1 MADNEEKSM
10 FKGMGW
16 MIAGCI
22 IIAIV
27 LLVLFLLH
35 QTYDSKLPVDTGIFG
50 TYGDFIGG
58 VLGTVVALYSAY
70 LLIKTFQ
77 NQAEINRDIQK
88 TNESVI
94 DANKSIMAANA
105 KADIASQRQYYQ
117 TELQLFDNKFR
128 IFLDL
133 YQNAVGGYTY
143 GDDYKGRVAFDN
155 TVTDFIDQEFENNND
170 YRRRSNSAT
179 DDYLLL
185 YAENQMQMS
194 VHLRMLYLLVSL
206 ISNSSLEE
214 DDKVQYAKLVRGQM
228 SSTEMLIVRYNC
240 RSHYGEKMQPYCNQY
255 NLIKHLP
262 TMSLLEFKAYR
273 DTIKNAAPDEET
285 AEKMLSSLNAM
296 FITLRKRATGI
307 LYKEGEASEEYKTSH
322 NYTVSLGISVD
333 KKTFTL
339 DFKKDKT
346 GGRRGGGARISPDE
360 RGLDCLSEAELFSIF
375 KDYLCELFLIS
386 NFDKYNRG
394 AEVRQSGHTVSNANE
409 LSFKITV
416 TNASALVLSH
426 IQKEYRDNEG
436 DELEA

>member
-10 FKGMGW
+10 FKEMGW

-22 IIAIV
+22 IIAIA

-94 DANKSIMAANA
+94 DANKSIIAANA

-128 IFLDL
+128 IFLDS
-133 YQNAVGGYTY
+133 YQNAVGSYTY
-143 GDDYKGRVAFDN
+143 GEDYKGRVALDN

-179 DDYLLL
+179 DDYLQL
-185 YAENQMQMS
+185 YAENQTQMS

-206 ISNSSLEE
+206 ISNSTLEE
-214 DDKVQYAKLVRGQM
+214 YDKVQYAKLVRGQM

-240 RSHYGEKMQPYCNQY
+240 RSHYGKKMQTYCNQY

-273 DTIKNAAPDEET
+273 DTITNAAPDEEM

-296 FITLRKRATGI
+296 FITLRKCATGM

-322 NYTVSLGISVD
+322 NYTVSLGISAD

-339 DFKKDKT
+339 EFKKDKT
-346 GGRRGGGARISPDE
+346 GVRRGGGARISPDE
-360 RGLDCLSEAELFSIF
+360 RGLDCLSEAELLSIF

-386 NFDKYNRG
+386 NFDKYNSG

-409 LSFKITV
+409 LLFKITV
-416 TNASALVLSH
+416 TNADPLVLSH
-426 IQKEYRDNEG
+426 IQKEYRDNER

>member
-16 MIAGCI
+16 MIFFFI
-22 IIAIV
+22 IIAVV
-27 LLVLFLLH
+27 LLGLFLLH
-35 QTYDSKLPVDTGIFG
+35 QTYDSSLPVDTGIFG

-94 DANKSIMAANA
+94 DANRSIISANA

-128 IFLDL
+128 IFLDS
-133 YQNAVGGYTY
+133 YENAVKNYTY
-143 GDDYKGRVAFDN
+143 GVFKGREALDN
-155 TVTDFIDQEFENNND
+155 IVNDFIDHEFGNNND
-170 YRRRSNSAT
+170 YRRRSNSAM
-179 DDYLLL
+179 DEYLQL
-185 YAENQMQMS
+185 YADNQTQMS
-194 VHLRMLYLLVSL
+194 VHLRMLYLLISL

-255 NLIKHLP
+255 NLIKHLS

-273 DTIKNAAPDEET
+273 DTITNAAPDVET
-285 AEKMLSSLNAM
+285 SEKMLSSLNAM
-296 FITLRKRATGI
+296 FITLRKRATGM
-307 LYKEGEASEEYKTSH
+307 LYKEGEAFGEYKTSH
-322 NYTVSLGISVD
+322 NYTVSMGISAD
-333 KKTFTL
+333 RKTFTL

-360 RGLDCLSEAELFSIF
+360 RGLDCLSEAELLSIF

-386 NFDKYNRG
+386 NFDKYNSG
-394 AEVRQSGHTVSNANE
+394 AEVRQSGRTVNNANE
-409 LSFKITV
+409 LSFKVTV
-416 TNASALVLSH
+416 TNASPLVLSH

-436 DELEA
+436 DELET

>member
-16 MIAGCI
+16 MIFFFI
-22 IIAIV
+22 IIAVV
-27 LLVLFLLH
+27 LLGLFLLH
-35 QTYDSKLPVDTGIFG
+35 QTYDSSLPVDTGIFG

-94 DANKSIMAANA
+94 DANRSIISANA

-128 IFLDL
+128 IFLDS
-133 YQNAVGGYTY
+133 YENAVKNYTY
-143 GDDYKGRVAFDN
+143 GVFKGREALDN
-155 TVTDFIDQEFENNND
+155 IVNDFIDHEFGNNND
-170 YRRRSNSAT
+170 YRRRSNSAM
-179 DDYLLL
+179 DEYLQL
-185 YAENQMQMS
+185 YADNQTQMS
-194 VHLRMLYLLVSL
+194 VHLRMLYLLISL

-255 NLIKHLP
+255 NLIKHLS

-273 DTIKNAAPDEET
+273 DTITNAAPDVET
-285 AEKMLSSLNAM
+285 SEKMLSSLNAM
-296 FITLRKRATGI
+296 FITLRKRATGM
-307 LYKEGEASEEYKTSH
+307 LYKEGEAFGEYKTSH
-322 NYTVSLGISVD
+322 NYTVSMGISAD
-333 KKTFTL
+333 RKTFTL

-360 RGLDCLSEAELFSIF
+360 RGLDCLSEAELLSIF

-386 NFDKYNRG
+386 NFDKYNSG
-394 AEVRQSGHTVSNANE
+394 AEVRQSGRTVNNANE
-409 LSFKITV
+409 LSFKVTV
-416 TNASALVLSH
+416 TNASSLVLSH

-436 DELEA
+436 DELET